1 MRKIKRIIA
10 ALCMAAT
17 LLALPAC
24 SQTQDESASTL
35 DLSTSTQISMVSEA
49 LVSQIV
55 SIPEEELDGMIASQE
70 QSRNYVLSEAL
81 TSWKNMIP
89 DTGAFV
95 EVQSA
100 TAELQDN
107 EYVCDLVAQFEERL
121 VDCQV
126 YFDAESGEPTAI
138 SFAPRYT
145 TGERMQRAGLNTL
158 IGMGTVFIVLIF
170 ISLLIYCFK
179 YINVLDAKMKKKEA
193 PAESA
198 PVSGPEELVEAEPE
212 ENLADDLELVAV
224 ITAAIAA
231 SEDVPADGL
240 VVRSI
245 KRAPKSRWK

>member
-1 MRKIKRIIA
+1 MRKLKRIVAVLCVA
-10 ALCMAAT
+10 AS

-24 SQTQDESASTL
+24 TSGVEEQGPSL
-35 DLSTSTQISMVSEA
+35 DLNTSTQISVVSEA

-55 SIPEEELDGMIASQE
+55 SVPDDVDQVIQAQE
-70 QSRNYVLSEAL
+70 DANNHVLVEAL

-95 EVQSA
+95 SVESSA
-100 TAELQDN
+100 ADRQDD
-107 EYVCDLVAQFEERL
+107 EYVCDIVAQFEERK

-126 YFDAESGEPTAI
+126 YFDMETGEPTAI

-145 TGERMQRAGLNTL
+145 TGERMERAGLNTL
-158 IGMGTVFIVLIF
+158 IGMGTVFCVLIF

-179 YINVLDAKMKKKEA
+179 YINAWEAKLSGKAETKEEPAAA
-193 PAESA
+193 PAPAPA
-198 PVSGPEELVEAEPE
+198 PVQ
-212 ENLADDLELVAV
+212 ENLAEDEELVAV

-231 SEDVPADGL
+231 STGAPADGL

-245 KRAPKSRWK
+245 RRVPRARRN

>member
-10 ALCMAAT
+10 ALCMAAA

-24 SQTQDESASTL
+24 SSAQEDQTPSL
-35 DLSTSTQISMVSEA
+35 DLNTSSQLSMISEA
-49 LVSQIV
+49 LVTQIV
-55 SIPEEELDGMIASQE
+55 SIPEDQIDSMIESQE
-70 QSRNYVLSEAL
+70 QSSNYVLSEAL
-81 TSWKNMIP
+81 TSWKNMLP

-95 EVQSA
+95 KIESS
-100 TAELQDN
+100 TAERVDK

-126 YFDAESGEPTAI
+126 YFDAEENTLTSI

-145 TGERMQRAGLNTL
+145 TGERMERAGLNTL

-179 YINVLDAKMKKKEA
+179 FINVWEAKMNKKEKEA
-193 PAESA
+193 PAEPA
-198 PVSGPEELVEAEPE
+198 PVPAAEPQLE
-212 ENLADDLELVAV
+212 EDLTDDLELVAV

-231 SEDVPADGL
+231 SEGVPADGL

-245 KRAPKSRWK
+245 KRAPASRWKRV